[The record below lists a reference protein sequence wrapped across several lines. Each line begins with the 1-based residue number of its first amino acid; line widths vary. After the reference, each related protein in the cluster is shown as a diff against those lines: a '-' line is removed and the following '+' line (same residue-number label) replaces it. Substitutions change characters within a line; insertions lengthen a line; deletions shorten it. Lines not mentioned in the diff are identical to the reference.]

1 MTFKTSSS
9 LRLLVTLAQ
18 LAQLDLLLCQDSPVA
33 KAYLLIS
40 KCKCSAKTRPPPL
53 QLIRTEVFLL
63 TDKLLGLGSHHT
75 RAKLAQVPPLVVQVF
90 LSSYLMLALRFL
102 EISQVHQKEWL
113 QNTIL
118 NSTKKIMG
126 IHLEQVTCLHVTQ
139 QLRCRKVEIPSSAA
153 EFRVG
158 TDMWSAMIP

>member
-9 LRLLVTLAQ
+9 LRLLVTLAR

-33 KAYLLIS
+33 KVYLLIS
-40 KCKCSAKTRPPPL
+40 KCKCSAKTRPPPQ

-63 TDKLLGLGSHHT
+63 TDKLLELGSHHT

-90 LSSYLMLALRFL
+90 LSSYLMLASRSL

-118 NSTKKIMG
+118 NSTKKIMA
-126 IHLEQVTCLHVTQ
+126 IHLEQVTCLRVTQ
-139 QLRCRKVEIPSSAA
+139 QLRCRKVAIPFSAA
-153 EFRVG
+153 EFHVE
-158 TDMWSAMIP
+158 TDTWLAMIP